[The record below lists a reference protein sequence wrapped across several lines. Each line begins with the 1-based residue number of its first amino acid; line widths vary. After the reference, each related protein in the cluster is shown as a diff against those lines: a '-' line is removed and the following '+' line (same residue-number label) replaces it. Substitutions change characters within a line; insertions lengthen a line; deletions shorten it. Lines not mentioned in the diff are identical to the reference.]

1 MQAKC
6 KAVLPLLSLAFRS
19 MPNSFEDWMSNWA
32 VSVWPFLQAK
42 CQAVLPMLFLA
53 FRSMPKS
60 FEDLSEASE
69 TSDFQG
75 ERSEPWE
82 PLQPILL
89 VHSCPT
95 ALKKRKS
102 LDKHQR
108 NEPPKFRL
116 SGFLPSPFSVV
127 ATDHD
132 VCSTAMQGPFQNSG
146 LVAKKFIFWKL
157 PSPIAGDT
165 FELRSRGVI
174 PTLLSSSS

>member
-1 MQAKC
+1 
-6 KAVLPLLSLAFRS
+6 

-32 VSVWPFLQAK
+32 VSVWPWLQAK

-89 VHSCPT
+89 VHSFPT

-102 LDKHQR
+102 LQKHQR

-116 SGFLPSPFSVV
+116 SSSFSVV

-132 VCSTAMQGPFQNSG
+132 VCSTAMQGPFQNSP
-146 LVAKKFIFWKL
+146 LSTKNFQFWKL
-157 PSPIAGDT
+157 PSQIAGDT

-174 PTLLSSSS
+174 PTLSGSARRWFWAFKTSRSTGQRVF